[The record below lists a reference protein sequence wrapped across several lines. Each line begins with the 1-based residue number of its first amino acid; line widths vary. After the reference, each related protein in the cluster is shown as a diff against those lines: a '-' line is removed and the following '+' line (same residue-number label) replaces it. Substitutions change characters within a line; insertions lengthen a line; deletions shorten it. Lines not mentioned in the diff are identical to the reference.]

1 MNHFVNE
8 GLNLVQRAQEA
19 TLEEHGHGKKDDMTR
34 TELAERRIVFEITY
48 LENKDCKVSQQ
59 QRKSVCEKYQK

>member
-19 TLEEHGHGKKDDMTR
+19 ILEEYGHGKKDDMAP
-34 TELAERRIVFEITY
+34 TELTERRKMFEVTY
-48 LENKDCKVSQQ
+48 LENEDCKVSQQ
-59 QRKSVCEKYQK
+59 QHKSVCEKYQK